1 MLQTTELH
9 PGANVQLKSFGQ
21 TPLAYRRRLIALGLH
36 SGLTAKFIRT
46 APLGCPLYLQ
56 VGVLMLALR
65 KDEAKHLLWEP
76 I

>member
-9 PGANVQLKSFGQ
+9 PGISVQLIGFGQ
-21 TPLAYRRRLIALGLH
+21 SPLAYRRRLITHGLYV
-36 SGLTAKFIRT
+36 GITAKFVRT

-56 VGVLMLALR
+56 VGALMLALR
-65 KDEAKHLLWEP
+65 KDEAKHLLWKV